1 MYSWF
6 LLWPWIPHGRVTG
19 YTVPMSIILSAWAPS
34 PAVPNVHLPLIPHA
48 YPHDFLVPNLLG
60 ALCQLLSDTHRF
72 SDTCFL
78 DTDGQAT
85 CDACAPGYTGRRCER

>member
-1 MYSWF
+1 MPHRVAKINKIALKSKNRADGPRG
-6 LLWPWIPHGRVTG
+6 LLCPCGQQSLPERVCEPWPGPSSQPC
-19 YTVPMSIILSAWAPS
+19 PMSC
-34 PAVPNVHLPLIPHA
+34 LPHP
-48 YPHDFLVPNLLG
+48 
-60 ALCQLLSDTHRF
+60 HRF

>member
-1 MYSWF
+1 MLRARLSPCDISEWDWKT
-6 LLWPWIPHGRVTG
+6 LPGPSLQPC
-19 YTVPMSIILSAWAPS
+19 PMSY
-34 PAVPNVHLPLIPHA
+34 PLDP
-48 YPHDFLVPNLLG
+48 
-60 ALCQLLSDTHRF
+60 HRF